1 MRDSSTRARMDA
13 KRVRRSRVAS
23 FASPPPG
30 ARRALA
36 FPSETARETEGDA
49 ARASLAVGGLRA
61 RARVH
66 AVRHADG
73 ERGRDDDD
81 DEDDEDDEGWWIFRF
96 GDVERVRRVDGD
108 ADVETKDERWVEA
121 KAKAEG
127 AFATPFARAL
137 AEASVTERN
146 VGMEAAAAREPPR
159 RARPMASPTPM
170 KTTKTPP
177 APRKNYRRRRT

>member
-1 MRDSSTRARMDA
+1 MDA

-30 ARRALA
+30 GDDALA
-36 FPSETARETEGDA
+36 FASETARETEGDA
-49 ARASLAVGGLRA
+49 ARASLAVGGST

-73 ERGRDDDD
+73 ESTGRDDDD

-108 ADVETKDERWVEA
+108 ADVETKDERCGGG
-121 KAKAEG
+121 EG
-127 AFATPFARAL
+127 EGGGRVRDAVRARA
-137 AEASVTERN
+137 RW
-146 VGMEAAAAREPPR
+146 
-159 RARPMASPTPM
+159 
-170 KTTKTPP
+170 
-177 APRKNYRRRRT
+177 RRRR